1 MPEKPEV
8 ITVARKLEK
17 KLINTTITSIEVYHD
32 NMIDYPSVDEI
43 KKSMQGKS
51 KLTFWTPQ
59 KFRKQNILIQHT

>member
-17 KLINTTITSIEVYHD
+17 KLINTTITSIEVYYD

-43 KKSMQGKS
+43 KK
-51 KLTFWTPQ
+51 
-59 KFRKQNILIQHT
+59 NI